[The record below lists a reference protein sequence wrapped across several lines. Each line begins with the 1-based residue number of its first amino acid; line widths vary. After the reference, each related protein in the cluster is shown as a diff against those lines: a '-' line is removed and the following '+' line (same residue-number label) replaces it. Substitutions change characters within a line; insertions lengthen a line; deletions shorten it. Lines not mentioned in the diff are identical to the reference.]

1 MSPSLLFLINKMID
15 QQLIK
20 NIVENG
26 IKGSDKFIVD
36 IKITPGNTIE
46 VALDSDTGISIDD
59 CVAVS
64 RYIEASLNRDEEDFE
79 LTVYSAGLS
88 EPLKLLRQYRKHLGK
103 EVEVLLKSSNKIK
116 GVLSAV
122 NEEAIEVNYQVKELI
137 EGKKRKQSVNKTD
150 RFKFDEIKTTKLV
163 INFK

>member
-1 MSPSLLFLINKMID
+1 MID